1 MLRQMLRRVFQ
12 NNGFTILELV
22 LSSAIIAIFMLG
34 TGVVLSSAAK
44 IYVQETASSGARG
57 AIETAGDD
65 IKNYIMSGKDA
76 RLLFYMDG
84 VRTVINLEDGTPVS
98 VTRTDLMLPGQPFEK
113 GTILYTDGT
122 YKDKDGNTGKLA
134 FIESDPTMQSE
145 LAKVAEGI
153 DLGYKM
159 IYVTDDGKYIQGLPY
174 SRDYYR
180 GMEMSLLISEADIP
194 QDAFYV
200 DDSYAPG
207 DGRYKG
213 QNLYTIRLTGKGK
226 NDIFTVIQDTAVM
239 NMNDLSF
246 N

>member
-1 MLRQMLRRVFQ
+1 MLRQILKRIFQ
-12 NNGFTILELV
+12 NKGFTIMELV
-22 LSSAIIAIFMLG
+22 LSSAIIAIFMIG

-44 IYVQETASSGARG
+44 VYVQETASSGARG

-65 IKNYIMSGKDA
+65 IKNYIMSGKDV

-84 VRTVINLEDGTPVS
+84 VRTIINLEDGTPVS
-98 VTRTDLMLPGQPFEK
+98 VTRTDLMLPGQPFAE

-122 YKDKDGNTGKLA
+122 YKDKEGNTGTIA
-134 FIESDPTMQSE
+134 FIQSDPTMQRE
-145 LAKVAEGI
+145 LSKVAEGI
-153 DLGYKM
+153 DLGYKL
-159 IYVTDDGKYIQGLPY
+159 IYVTDGGKYIQGLPY

-180 GMEMSLLISEADIP
+180 GMEMSLLISETDVP
-194 QDAFYV
+194 QNAFYV
-200 DDSYAPG
+200 DDNYTPS